1 MRSESLRRRA
11 QNLACTN
18 NSQLSLSPT
27 ALQQS
32 SEPTPSHPLVVP
44 ESLQARALKED
55 DEDLDG
61 SPAKDSA
68 LGSEDNRSDVLDSDH
83 TISPIDEE
91 HDTEEDS
98 AAAASNEP
106 RDRTGMKINN
116 GSILPRKEV
125 GQVSPKSKKGVTILT
140 PNQTK
145 SQSYKKG
152 SKFNKKVTTI
162 V

>member
-44 ESLQARALKED
+44 ESLQEPALKED
-55 DEDLDG
+55 DEYLDG

-68 LGSEDNRSDVLDSDH
+68 LGSEDNRSDQLDSDH

-91 HDTEEDS
+91 HDTEEDATI
-98 AAAASNEP
+98 AAAVSKNDTYKKSKSASPVAIKQE
-106 RDRTGMKINN
+106 
-116 GSILPRKEV
+116 
-125 GQVSPKSKKGVTILT
+125 GQVSPKQKKGVTIMT
-140 PNQTK
+140 PQPTQNH
-145 SQSYKKG
+145 SYKKG
-152 SKFNKKVTTI
+152 SKFNRKFTTI
-162 V
+162 M